1 MPVSPSAT
9 TARRVWSV
17 LLSGC
22 VLVVAAATPSK
33 ARPLA
38 AQSLSVERLWEVGG
52 VDGPPEAIWMRIRDA
67 TLVGDRV
74 YAVDI
79 ALPAVRGFTVDGSY
93 VGEVGREGQGPSEF
107 ARPVS
112 IAVVRDSLW
121 IYDLA
126 QDRYT
131 IFDALGNHGR
141 TPRMSPLGGRHLT
154 RVWAARHGWHVGMT
168 GVIGRSTPGRSIPVH
183 RTLVWN
189 EERVDTLATFD
200 GKAYWRR
207 FDNLNIDSLRLSTV
221 LSLGPE
227 GGPWVLGDSLL
238 VQVDG
243 ARSLARIF
251 RITPGGPELERTR
264 SLPGRPR
271 PLTPAEREGAIA
283 WYFWFYGLDPDG
295 TDHHIVEVVP
305 PDSFPAWSK
314 VLGDGDGA
322 IWLRRG
328 GSELIDPDR
337 GERWM
342 RWSLEDGSLD
352 WVELPPGVEALRFR
366 EGYMLGKRRGDFE
379 VEWLVLYRVHG
390 W

>member
-1 MPVSPSAT
+1 MRKPVT
-9 TARRVWSV
+9 TIIRRLEHAFPV
-17 LLSGC
+17 C
-22 VLVVAAATPSK
+22 VLVSALVTVPGG
-33 ARPLA
+33 PQLVG
-38 AQSLSVERLWEVGG
+38 QSLTVEKIWEIGG
-52 VDGPPEAIWMRIRDA
+52 VDGSPESIWMRIEDA
-67 TLVGDRV
+67 TITGDRI

-79 ALPAVRGFTVDGSY
+79 ALPAVRAFGVDGSY

-112 IAVVRDSLW
+112 AVVVQDSLW
-121 IYDLA
+121 IFDLA

-131 IFDALGNHGR
+131 IFDARGNHGR
-141 TPRMSPLGGRHLT
+141 TPRMSPLGGRHLVQ
-154 RVWAARHGWHVGMT
+154 VWPGRHGWHIGMT
-168 GVIGRSTPGRSIPVH
+168 GVIGRSTPSRSQPNH
-183 RTLVWN
+183 RTIVWN
-189 EERVDTLATFD
+189 DIRVDTIAVFD
-200 GKAYWRR
+200 GKPFWVRY
-207 FDNLNIDSLRLSTV
+207 DNLHLDSLRMSTV

-243 ARSLARIF
+243 SRSLARIF
-251 RITPGGPELERTR
+251 RMTPSGPELERTR

-271 PLTPAEREGAIA
+271 PLTSAERKASVA
-283 WYFWFYGLDPDG
+283 WYFRFFGLDPEG
-295 TDHHIVEVVP
+295 SEHHIVEVVP
-305 PDSFPAWSK
+305 PDSFPAWSRI
-314 VLGDGDGA
+314 LGDGDGA

-328 GSELIDPDR
+328 GPEMIDPER

-366 EGYMLGKRRGDFE
+366 DGYMVGKRRGDFE